1 MEAGYDYLLINRR
14 SRVLRRLLPLAG
26 AILIV
31 GALVGVLVWSLFAFV
46 FDGSE
51 ETTGGVVATAQPIS
65 SPEQPAPAVTQ
76 TLPPAPTATA
86 VAPPQ
91 PATPA
96 PAPTP
101 VPELPSDLARAGI
114 LYPGASVKAADWA
127 DLLGA
132 RGPITLID
140 EAPWSEVTPARV
152 GQLPI
157 PTRLIL
163 PSIDV
168 DSEVQ
173 QLNIVDLGNSTA
185 YETPNN
191 VVGHI
196 PTTAN
201 PGEAGSVWMFGHL
214 ESPIRD
220 EGNVFA
226 QLPEIPSKL
235 RRGEEVF
242 AVVQN
247 GTESYRYRLVE
258 SRVVPQ
264 EQFTIDYLTI
274 TDDGTPQLFIV
285 TAVPR
290 GVYDQRLVVRGVLEG
305 VRS

>member
-26 AILIV
+26 ALLV
-31 GALVGVLVWSLFAFV
+31 VCALVGVLVWSLFAFV

-51 ETTGGVVATAQPIS
+51 ETTGGAVATAQPIS

-76 TLPPAPTATA
+76 TLPPAPTAAA